1 MSRDYRVVIT
11 DFVTQPLGPEEG
23 VLADLAEVVAVGARD
38 EEDMIG
44 QVEDAD
50 ALMVYHE
57 TVISEATLGRLEKC
71 RVNTRCGVGYDN
83 VDLASARQR
92 GIPVCNVP
100 DYGTEDVADAAIGT
114 ALALMRGVTFLNSRM
129 RAGVGKWAHT
139 EVAPLQRV
147 RGSVFGIV
155 GLGRIGT
162 ATALRAKALGMDVA
176 YYDPYKQDGYDKSL
190 GIRRVE
196 SLEELLGQV
205 LALSLH
211 CPLTPETH
219 HLIGAQTLALMPM
232 GSYLVNTSRGGIVD
246 TAPIPEA
253 IASGRLAGAGLDV
266 LEKEPP
272 ADDDPLVMAWRDPE
286 HPAHHRLVLTPH
298 TAFYSEQALLDLR
311 TKSAQSCRR
320 ALLEQPLRNVVN
332 DAV

>member
-11 DFVTQPLGPEEG
+11 DFVTEPLGPEEG
-23 VLADLAEVVAVGARD
+23 VLGDLAEVVAVGARA
-38 EEDMIG
+38 EEEMVG
-44 QVEDAD
+44 QVEEAD

-57 TVISEATLGRLEKC
+57 TVVSAATVARLEKC
-71 RVNTRCGVGYDN
+71 RVITRCGVGYDN
-83 VDLASARQR
+83 VDLEAARQR

-114 ALALMRGVTFLNSRM
+114 AVALMRGVTYLNSRL

-155 GLGRIGT
+155 GLGRIG
-162 ATALRAKALGMDVA
+162 ALGMDVV

-196 SLEELLGQV
+196 TLEELLGQV
-205 LALSLH
+205 LTLSLH

-219 HLIGAQTLALMPM
+219 HLIGAETLALMPM
-232 GSYLVNTSRGGIVD
+232 GSYLVNTARGGIVD

-266 LEKEPP
+266 LEVEPP
-272 ADDDPLVMAWRDPE
+272 ADDDPLAMAWRDPE

-320 ALLEQPLRNVVN
+320 ALLGQPLRNVVN
-332 DAV
+332 EAV